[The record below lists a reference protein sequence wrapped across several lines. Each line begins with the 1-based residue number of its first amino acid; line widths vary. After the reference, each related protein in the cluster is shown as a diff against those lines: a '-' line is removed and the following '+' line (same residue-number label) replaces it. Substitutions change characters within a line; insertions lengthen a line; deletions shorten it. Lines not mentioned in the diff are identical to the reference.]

1 MKLTDIKL
9 SKGQTVT
16 SLTGVEYTITKI
28 TPKRV
33 WLTRPGMVAPA
44 EAPPELV
51 KLWVA
56 RRG

>member
-1 MKLTDIKL
+1 MKLTDIRL
-9 SKGQTVT
+9 SKGQAVT
-16 SLTGVEYTITKI
+16 ALTGIEYTITKI

-33 WLTRPGMVAPA
+33 WLTRPGLLTPQ
-44 EAPPELV
+44 ECPPELV